1 MPYHVKVGGAW
12 KTTSANY
19 VKVSGTWRTVSSMW
33 IKVSGTWRQFY
44 TSVIVRAFT
53 GLSNN
58 YPDNKGAVGFEVVGN
73 IGVRFCGEGP
83 FSSLCYSSDL
93 VNSPSTWTAKTNYPA
108 ATQGPFGDKIGS
120 TIWGI
125 AGYPATSQ
133 VYGTSNTGTSWT
145 TGASCS
151 GAYWHASTYA
161 AGLSSILKV
170 GGFSST
176 VESFNGS
183 SWTNRGSSPTSFGF
197 GDLVDLNS
205 RTYYFGGPG
214 SESNSTM
221 CYSYNGS
228 SWTTETSQP
237 VATRRTYGTN
247 LDDKIIELGGETLS
261 SAYRYSGTG
270 GSWSVATSGSPG
282 GSYTSSTVS
291 GTAAYGSA
299 GTYTWKYA

>member
-12 KTTSANY
+12 RTTSANY
-19 VKVSGTWRTVSSMW
+19 VKVAGTWRTVSSMW
-33 IKVSGTWRQFY
+33 VKVSGTWRQFY

-73 IGVRFCGEGP
+73 TGVRFCGEGP
-83 FSSLCYSSDL
+83 FSSLCYSADL
-93 VNSPSTWTAKTNYPA
+93 VNSPSTWTGKTAYPQ

-125 AGYPATSQ
+125 AGYPATSSA
-133 VYGTSNTGTSWT
+133 YGTSNLASSWT
-145 TGASCS
+145 TGAAPS

-161 AGLSSILKV
+161 AGLSAILKV
-170 GGFSST
+170 GGFNST

-183 SWTNRGSSPTSFGF
+183 SWTNRGSTPTSMGF
-197 GDLVDLNS
+197 GELVDLNS

-247 LDDKIIELGGETLS
+247 LDDKIIELGGEAIS

-270 GSWSVATSGSPG
+270 GSWSVVTSGSPG
-282 GSYTSSTVS
+282 SSYTSSTVS